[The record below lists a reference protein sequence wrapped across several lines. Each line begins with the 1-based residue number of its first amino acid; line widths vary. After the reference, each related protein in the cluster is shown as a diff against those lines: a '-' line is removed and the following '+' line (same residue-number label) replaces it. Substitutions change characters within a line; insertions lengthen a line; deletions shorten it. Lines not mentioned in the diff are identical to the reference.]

1 MKFQRKISPE
11 TRKILLAQLEE
22 FEREVRMTKAERA
35 ALHDWVSAGH
45 SPYDN
50 EQNLYF
56 DTSPLDFVSALRFTQ
71 AFEEMLSGLSPE
83 ARHEELKKISYQY
96 DTVADTIAIDVS
108 ACFPL
113 PKTDAAA
120 KRDKKGCL
128 PKRRFTVL
136 MIRSRKRAAPSKELA
151 CHAAPFLSPAVTRQN
166 GRMGSGCMSP
176 ADSQKR
182 RRLRYF
188 AQAA

>member
-1 MKFQRKISPE
+1 MKFQRKISSE
-11 TRKILLAQLEE
+11 TRKILLAQLKE

-120 KRDKKGCL
+120 KRDKKAASQNVDL
-128 PKRRFTVL
+128 PF
-136 MIRSRKRAAPSKELA
+136 
-151 CHAAPFLSPAVTRQN
+151 
-166 GRMGSGCMSP
+166 
-176 ADSQKR
+176 
-182 RRLRYF
+182 
-188 AQAA
+188 

>member
-11 TRKILLAQLEE
+11 TRKILLAQLKE

-71 AFEEMLSGLSPE
+71 RLKKCCQSSRRSPAMRNLKKFPISTILSLMLSQLTS
-83 ARHEELKKISYQY
+83 RLVFHCRKRMRRLKETKRL
-96 DTVADTIAIDVS
+96 
-108 ACFPL
+108 P
-113 PKTDAAA
+113 PKTSIY
-120 KRDKKGCL
+120 
-128 PKRRFTVL
+128 RFD
-136 MIRSRKRAAPSKELA
+136 
-151 CHAAPFLSPAVTRQN
+151 
-166 GRMGSGCMSP
+166 
-176 ADSQKR
+176 DS
-182 RRLRYF
+182 F
-188 AQAA
+188 S